1 MRKCAW
7 EVSVMLEKRRY
18 SRSELIEIFKTSRL
32 DAIKAKIRRAGY
44 VFTDSGWGSSYS
56 LEILDLPGEDL
67 FKRYCVDQLRFAP
80 QTDFQK
86 LKHFLFFFLENE
98 EFMTLQY
105 NQMAQVMID
114 HGIHITAQTIS
125 GYFQH
130 LKSIGW
136 VFTDSFDYVYFLYD
150 EALGETRYISKEE
163 YCAINKEFWQLRK
176 IQHYSW
182 SEAYAAIK
190 KKYGNKPR
198 KRPLELKTA
207 FFLEQYKAVWDL
219 IDNEIKENNLEG

>member
-1 MRKCAW
+1 
-7 EVSVMLEKRRY
+7 MLEKRRY
-18 SRSELIEIFKTSRL
+18 TRSELTEIFRTSRL
-32 DAIKAKIRRAGY
+32 DAIKNRLRRAGY
-44 VFTDSGWGSSYS
+44 VFTEDGWGSSYS
-56 LEILDLPGEDL
+56 LEIQDLPREDL
-67 FKRYCVDQLRFAP
+67 FKRYCIDKLKFAP

-105 NQMAQVMID
+105 NQMAQVMIE

-125 GYFQH
+125 SYFQH

-150 EALGETRYISKEE
+150 EALGETRYISREE

-176 IQHYSW
+176 KDHYSW

-198 KRPLELKTA
+198 KRPLEVKTA